1 VIAAWSCPPGARRE
15 RLLLRDQVCYTRDWS
30 TGAEVGGEEIQ
41 WVLTRVFWGGG
52 ALEVGNL
59 RLLEDG
65 GKRGGALVSDLV

>member
-1 VIAAWSCPPGARRE
+1 MLHE
-15 RLLLRDQVCYTRDWS
+15 RLEHGS
-30 TGAEVGGEEIQ
+30 GEVGGEEIQ

-65 GKRGGALVSDLV
+65 GKRGGALVPDLV